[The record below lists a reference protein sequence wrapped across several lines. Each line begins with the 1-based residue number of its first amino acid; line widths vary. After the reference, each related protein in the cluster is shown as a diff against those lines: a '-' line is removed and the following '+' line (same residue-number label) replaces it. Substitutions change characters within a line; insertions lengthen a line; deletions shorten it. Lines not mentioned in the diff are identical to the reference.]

1 MSTRLFLGDG
11 EEVFFL
17 PDEGGGGGV
26 FDFEHGGA
34 EFVGEELEADVV
46 EDREVG
52 VGVEVGGGAFDVVG
66 VGTAAA
72 GDEVGDAV
80 DGGALVVVDVAGGDD
95 DGGVKGGRH
104 LGEEVAEGDLVGA
117 GIVVDLDVG
126 LDVGDGGMVQ
136 SDDDEIDGGR
146 KSGELAAEPV
156 DLRAGRGEI
165 AETVELDEGETV
177 AEEDRVPAA
186 AFEFREG
193 GPPVLDSLFGS
204 AGEFV
209 VAEGGVDAEVFSSPG
224 GGFGAVDVV
233 VGGVGAAV
241 GDVAGHLDGVGML
254 FGDLFDESETHPRVS
269 DVRIPG
275 VVGVVESLV
284 AVVDDDGVRGERGGR
299 HGEGGRGVFLR
310 CGLGEGGGGEEQG
323 QSKAEEARRGSH
335 EDEF

>member
-11 EEVFFL
+11 EDVFCL
-17 PDEGGGGGV
+17 PDEGGRGGV

-34 EFVGEELEADVV
+34 EFVVAELEADVV

-52 VGVEVGGGAFDVVG
+52 VGVEVRGGALDVVG

-72 GDEVGDAV
+72 GDEVCDAV
-80 DGGALVVVDVAGGDD
+80 DGGTFVVVDVAGSDD
-95 DGGVKGGRH
+95 DGGVEGRRH
-104 LGEEVAEGDLVGA
+104 PGEEVAEGDLVGA
-117 GIVVDLDVG
+117 RIVIDLDVG
-126 LDVGDGGMVQ
+126 LDVGDGRMVQ
-136 SDDDEIDGGR
+136 SDDDEVDGGR

-165 AETVELDEGETV
+165 AEAVELDEGEAG

-186 AFEFREG
+186 AFELGEG
-193 GPPVLDSLFGS
+193 GPPVLDALFGS
-204 AGEFV
+204 AGELV
-209 VAEGGVDAEVFSSPG
+209 VAEGGVDAEMFGAPG

-254 FGDLFDESETHPRVS
+254 FGDLFDESEAHARVG
-269 DVRIPG
+269 DVGILG
-275 VVGVVESLV
+275 VVGVVEALI

-299 HGEGGRGVFLR
+299 HGEGGGGVFLR
-310 CGLGEGGGGEEQG
+310 GGLGEGGGG
-323 QSKAEEARRGSH
+323 
-335 EDEF
+335 DE